1 MTESA
6 ACTSRNI
13 PRPIQRE
20 VRQRCG
26 FGCVICGT
34 PLYEYEHME
43 EWAEVKRHV
52 AEEITLLCDKHHKEK
67 TNGWLPK
74 EDVRKANLDPFNLR
88 AGVSPLY
95 TLHFSG
101 SEMSVK
107 IGTDEFF
114 TPITEEQSFVWG
126 APVMVDGIP
135 LIGFV
140 IQDNH
145 ILLNV
150 NLFDRENNPLLS
162 IINNQLIYNINAWD
176 IQLVGTKLTIREKE
190 RVILLE
196 IDFKPPNK
204 VVITR
209 GSLYCN
215 GVEVKINGDEL
226 RINESGFTSGNKFWC
241 NVGIGIGS
249 RSHNQGTCGLAMQIN
264 RR

>member
-88 AGVSPLY
+88 AGVSPPY

-114 TPITEEQSFVWG
+114 TPITEEQSFVWV

-150 NLFDRENNPLLS
+150 NLFDRENNPLLT